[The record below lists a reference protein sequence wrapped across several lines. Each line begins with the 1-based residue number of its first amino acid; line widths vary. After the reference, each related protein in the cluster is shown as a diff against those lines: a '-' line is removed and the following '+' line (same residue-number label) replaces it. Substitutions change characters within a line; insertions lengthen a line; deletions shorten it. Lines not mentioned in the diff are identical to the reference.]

1 MKVLNVKR
9 IDKGVLIL
17 KCDVEFEEWGLTI
30 RECVVMNG
38 KNGMWVSLPSRQYE
52 QDGVKKYY
60 NLVIFTKEKK
70 QAFDEGVLRRLKD
83 ELTQGSSVNDS
94 ECPF

>member
-83 ELTQGSSVNDS
+83 ELTQGSNVNDS

>member
-1 MKVLNVKR
+1 MKIQNVKR

-38 KNGMWVSLPSRQYE
+38 KNGMWVSLPSRTYE
-52 QDGVKKYY
+52 QNGEKKYY
-60 NLVIFTKEKK
+60 NLIIFTKEKK
-70 QAFDEGVLRRLKD
+70 KAFDEAVLHRLKD
-83 ELTQGSSVNDS
+83 ELSLDNNVNDLQS
-94 ECPF
+94 PF